1 MAFSWKDQT
10 RPILAL
16 APMAGYT
23 DTAYRQLI
31 KGIEPRV
38 ICFTEF
44 TSADGIVYGSKM
56 TLKQLDFNP
65 SEERPLVAQIFGKKP
80 EHFAE
85 AARRIEAMGID
96 AIDINMGCPAKK
108 VISSDHGSALL
119 KDPCLAIKIVEA
131 TAKATK
137 LPVSVKTRI
146 GVSELNLPWF
156 LQFCKDMEN
165 AGAQL
170 LTIHGR
176 TAKQMY
182 TGNADWE
189 PIYTAK
195 RYLSIPVI
203 GNGDV
208 NSVED
213 AVKKLTGKAV
223 INGDGPTS
231 GDLVKLDDCCNASER
246 VTLDGVMVGRASMGN
261 PWLMAE
267 IGAAFYGTPY
277 RAPQTFEEKMP
288 HYLRLAELNVASKGE
303 ERGMKEMRKHFV
315 SLLRGFDGA
324 SAYRAQVVHISTLE
338 EAKQVLIEITQKLHE
353 EKAVMQAACFSVG

>member
-1 MAFSWKDQT
+1 MAFSWKDQK

-44 TSADGIVYGSKM
+44 TSADGIVYNSKM
-56 TLKQLDFNP
+56 TLRQLDFNP

-108 VISSDHGSALL
+108 VVSSDHGSALL
-119 KDPCLAIKIVEA
+119 KNPCRAFELVEA
-131 TAKATK
+131 TAKATR

-146 GVSELNLPWF
+146 GSAVLDLPWF
-156 LQFCKDMEN
+156 VQFCKDLEN

-182 TGNADWE
+182 LGQADWE
-189 PIYTAK
+189 PIYEVK
-195 RYLSIPVI
+195 RNVGIPVI

-208 NSVED
+208 RSVAD
-213 AVKKLTGKAV
+213 ARAKLG
-223 INGDGPTS
+223 N
-231 GDLVKLDDCCNASER
+231 
-246 VTLDGVMVGRASMGN
+246 LDGVMVGRGTMGN

-267 IGAAFYGTPY
+267 IAAAFYGGDYTPP
-277 RAPQTFEEKMP
+277 ATFEEKVP
-288 HYLRLAELNVASKGE
+288 TYLRHAELLVEFKGE
-303 ERGMKEMRKHFV
+303 EHGMKEMRKHFV
-315 SLLRGFDGA
+315 QLLRGFDGA
-324 SAYRAQVVHISTLE
+324 SEYRAQVVQISTLD
-338 EAKQVLIEITQKLHE
+338 EARRILTEIVK
-353 EKAVMQAACFSVG
+353 KIRAK

>member
-1 MAFSWKDQT
+1 MSFSWKDAR

-44 TSADGIVYGSKM
+44 TSADGIVYDSKM

-65 SEERPLVAQIFGKKP
+65 NEERPLVAQIFGKKAQ
-80 EHFAE
+80 HFAE

-108 VISSDHGSALL
+108 VVSSDHGSALL
-119 KDPCLAIKIVEA
+119 KNPCKALELVEA
-131 TAKATK
+131 TAKATR

-146 GVSELNLPWF
+146 GSDKVDLPWF
-156 LQFCKDMEN
+156 IQFCKDLEN
-165 AGAQL
+165 AGVAL
-170 LTIHGR
+170 ITLHGR

-182 TGNADWE
+182 LGQADWD
-189 PIYTAK
+189 PIYAVK
-195 RYLSIPVI
+195 QAVSIPVI

-208 NSVED
+208 RSAEG
-213 AVKKLTGKAV
+213 AVARLTAPASSPYAG
-223 INGDGPTS
+223 TS
-231 GDLVKLDDCCNASER
+231 
-246 VTLDGVMVGRASMGN
+246 LDGVMVGRGTMGN

-267 IGAAFYGTPY
+267 IAAAFYGESYTP
-277 RAPQTFEEKMP
+277 PHTFAE
-288 HYLRLAELNVASKGE
+288 RLPTYIRHAELCVESKGE
-303 ERGMKEMRKHFV
+303 ERGIKEMRKHFV
-315 SLLRGFDGA
+315 NLIRGFDGA
-324 SAYRAQVVHISTLE
+324 SEYRAQVVQISTLE
-338 EAKQVLIEITQKLHE
+338 EAKRVLYEILERIQKTE
-353 EKAVMQAACFSVG
+353 ASGS

>member
-1 MAFSWKDQT
+1 MAFNWKDLK

-44 TSADGIVYGSKM
+44 TSADGIVYNSKM
-56 TLKQLDFNP
+56 TLRQLDFNP

-80 EHFAE
+80 EHFAK
-85 AARRIEAMGID
+85 AAKVIEDMGID

-108 VISSDHGSALL
+108 VVSSDHGSALL
-119 KDPCLAIKIVEA
+119 KNPCRAMEIVEA

-146 GVSELNLPWF
+146 GSDVLDLPWF
-156 LQFCKDMEN
+156 IQFCKDLEN

-182 TGNADWE
+182 LGQAQWD
-189 PIYTAK
+189 PIYEVK
-195 RYLSIPVI
+195 RHVNIPVI

-208 NSVED
+208 KSVKD
-213 AVKKLTGKAV
+213 AQEKLG
-223 INGDGPTS
+223 N
-231 GDLVKLDDCCNASER
+231 
-246 VTLDGVMVGRASMGN
+246 LDGVMVGRGTMGN
-261 PWLMAE
+261 PWVMAE
-267 IGAAFYGTPY
+267 IAAAFYGEDYTP
-277 RAPQTFEEKMP
+277 PQTYAEKLP
-288 HYLRLAELNVASKGE
+288 TYIRHAELLVEYKGE
-303 ERGMKEMRKHFV
+303 EHGMKEMRKHFV
-315 SLLRGFDGA
+315 HLIRGFDGA
-324 SAYRAQVVHISTLE
+324 SEARAQVVQISTLE
-338 EAKQVLIEITQKLHE
+338 EAKNVLYGLLDRLPAGPPRETP
-353 EKAVMQAACFSVG
+353 AYFN

>member
-85 AARRIEAMGID
+85 AARRVEAMGID

-108 VISSDHGSALL
+108 VVSSDHGSALL
-119 KDPCLAIKIVEA
+119 KDPCLAIKILEA
-131 TAKATK
+131 TVKATR
-137 LPVSVKTRI
+137 LPISVKTRI
-146 GVSELNLPWF
+146 GVNELSLPWF
-156 LQFCKDMEN
+156 LAFCKDMEN

-189 PIYTAK
+189 PIYAAK
-195 RYLSIPVI
+195 RHLSIPII

-208 NSVED
+208 NGTED
-213 AVKKLTGKAV
+213 AVKKLTG
-223 INGDGPTS
+223 N
-231 GDLVKLDDCCNASER
+231 SEHI
-246 VTLDGVMVGRASMGN
+246 TLDGVMVGRATMAN

-267 IGAAFYGTPY
+267 IAAAFYGTPY

-288 HYLRLAELNVASKGE
+288 YYLRLAELNVASKGE

-315 SLLRGFDGA
+315 GLLRGFECA
-324 SAYRAQVVHISTLE
+324 SAYRAQVVHIATLE
-338 EAKQVLIEITQKLHE
+338 EAKRVLMEITQKLHVVRPSTTHFPSLE
-353 EKAVMQAACFSVG
+353 PGSRV